1 MNLREQPPGTPEE
14 PIRKGLQE
22 DVLYIR
28 ATKQATHPRPGPPRA
43 ANHAPA
49 RRERITGMF
58 KPIVLLG
65 LGVAGVAGLA
75 SLSRSQDHAAP
86 GQTARTFAFDRADA
100 LKDWT
105 ITGDVTIDA
114 ARGHQGSH
122 PLRAHAAIAVEGGPE
137 HQRVLSPLLHERG
150 LGGPGSGPEAHAR
163 REGLGP

>member
-22 DVLYIR
+22 DVLFIR

-114 ARGHQGSH
+114 ARGHQGSQ
-122 PLRAHAAIAVEGGPE
+122 PLTSTCSHRSGRRARTPASPIAAA
-137 HQRVLSPLLHERG
+137 
-150 LGGPGSGPEAHAR
+150 AR
-163 REGLGP
+163 AWAGWPRLRP

>member
-1 MNLREQPPGTPEE
+1 
-14 PIRKGLQE
+14 
-22 DVLYIR
+22 
-28 ATKQATHPRPGPPRA
+28 
-43 ANHAPA
+43 
-49 RRERITGMF
+49 MF

-65 LGVAGVAGLA
+65 LGVAGVAVLA

-122 PLRAHAAIAVEGGPE
+122 GSLQV
-137 HQRVLSPLLHERG
+137 
-150 LGGPGSGPEAHAR
+150 GPGGKALLKLRDGDASGKVEFWVHDDGTSPR
-163 REGLGP
+163 TPKPLGWAPGGAWSRTTGGCWLSASSTPATWGAPRATRPPPATVRSGSTSCSGWV